1 MTGKGSCEGPEQ
13 LQADAGKDWK
23 MSYYRKTIVP
33 NIEAHYKNLSAVEK
47 NIADFFISNEEDMDF
62 SSRHISS
69 MLYVSEASL
78 SRFAKKCGYKGY
90 REFVFKY
97 KESFGEKDHQITGQM
112 REVFD
117 SYQELLNKSYN
128 LADEA
133 QLRRIAGKMSEC
145 RRVFVYGKGSS
156 SLAAREMQFRF
167 MRLGLDM
174 DAVDETH
181 MMRFHSTIVQEDCMA
196 IGISISGRTEEVM
209 ECLKQAHR
217 QGAYTVLLTANDR
230 PEYSEFCEEVVCL
243 AAKKNLDFG
252 NIISP
257 QYPILVMTDI
267 LYGYYLEID
276 SSVKQARHDNSVML
290 LKSRQIQDKDEG
302 GEGKQ

>member
-1 MTGKGSCEGPEQ
+1 
-13 LQADAGKDWK
+13 
-23 MSYYRKTIVP
+23 
-33 NIEAHYKNLSAVEK
+33 
-47 NIADFFISNEEDMDF
+47 
-62 SSRHISS
+62 
-69 MLYVSEASL
+69 
-78 SRFAKKCGYKGY
+78 
-90 REFVFKY
+90 
-97 KESFGEKDHQITGQM
+97 
-112 REVFD
+112 
-117 SYQELLNKSYN
+117 
-128 LADEA
+128 
-133 QLRRIAGKMSEC
+133 MSEC

-302 GEGKQ
+302 GERKQ

>member
-1 MTGKGSCEGPEQ
+1 
-13 LQADAGKDWK
+13 
-23 MSYYRKTIVP
+23 
-33 NIEAHYKNLSAVEK
+33 
-47 NIADFFISNEEDMDF
+47 
-62 SSRHISS
+62 
-69 MLYVSEASL
+69 
-78 SRFAKKCGYKGY
+78 
-90 REFVFKY
+90 
-97 KESFGEKDHQITGQM
+97 
-112 REVFD
+112 
-117 SYQELLNKSYN
+117 
-128 LADEA
+128 
-133 QLRRIAGKMSEC
+133 
-145 RRVFVYGKGSS
+145 
-156 SLAAREMQFRF
+156 
-167 MRLGLDM
+167 
-174 DAVDETH
+174 
-181 MMRFHSTIVQEDCMA
+181 MA

-290 LKSRQIQDKDEG
+290 LKSRQIKDKDEG
-302 GEGKQ
+302 GEEEQ